1 MNFQAELR
9 RAELETSVARGDGGV
24 VKTKV
29 AAGAPGPGEVLM
41 RRMDKGVSSKSP
53 RKSGHTP
60 FLRRRD
66 LVQSPV
72 KPPKFRI
79 QVKLRRSRRG
89 QRRWEKSQEEV
100 RGEVSGTV
108 ETKGGT
114 PFELLQTA
122 AGRQDAGARDSPSRR
137 EEALLLRV
145 VLPLSSLAAPAPS
158 PPPLAVSRKWSY
170 AGSGCRERNLGTP
183 GSGLEAA
190 RQARAVLPPARAA
203 AAPGVAM
210 TSELDI
216 FVGNTTLIDE
226 DVYRLWLD
234 GYSGPSGACGEAR
247 QRSGCFEWERGRG

>member
-1 MNFQAELR
+1 
-9 RAELETSVARGDGGV
+9 
-24 VKTKV
+24 
-29 AAGAPGPGEVLM
+29 M

-114 PFELLQTA
+114 PLELLQTA

-190 RQARAVLPPARAA
+190 
-203 AAPGVAM
+203 AP
-210 TSELDI
+210 
-216 FVGNTTLIDE
+216 
-226 DVYRLWLD
+226 
-234 GYSGPSGACGEAR
+234 GPSGAPSCSGRCGPGR
-247 QRSGCFEWERGRG
+247 RHDQRAGHLRGEHYPYRRGRVSPLARWLLGSVRGVWGSPSVERLF